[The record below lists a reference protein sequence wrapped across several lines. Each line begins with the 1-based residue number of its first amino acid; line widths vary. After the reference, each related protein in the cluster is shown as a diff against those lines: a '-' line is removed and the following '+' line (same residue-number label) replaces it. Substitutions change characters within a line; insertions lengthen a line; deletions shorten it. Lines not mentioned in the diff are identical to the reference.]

1 MLDNYYNCLLLITQQ
16 LVLLL
21 GGEWP
26 DMGRLLKACVSAT
39 AQIVAADPSGSPELT
54 EGLFALLYNVTKKKP
69 LYIDWIDDVLPQ
81 LVELG
86 ESFSTF

>member
-1 MLDNYYNCLLLITQQ
+1 MI
-16 LVLLL
+16 LL

-39 AQIVAADPSGSPELT
+39 AQIVAADPSGCPELT
-54 EGLFALLYNVTKKKP
+54 EGLFSLLYNVTKKKP
-69 LYIDWIDDVLPQ
+69 MYIDWVDDVLPQ

-86 ESFSTF
+86 ESFTTL